1 MNMLKKGSV
10 FLNTKM
16 SNSATEPVEYITG
29 NIRRPCRAVL
39 GHTSYEVLGEDGVL
53 LKLESRDFIIHTDF
67 LISKPKRGD
76 IIKYNNET
84 YEVMSIPGLDVFRFS
99 DTFKKKYR
107 IHTKLV

>member
-16 SNSATEPVEYITG
+16 NNSATEPVEYITG
-29 NIRRPCRAVL
+29 NIRRPCRATL
-39 GHTSYEVLGEDGVL
+39 GHTSYEVVNGDGMIT
-53 LKLESRDFIIHTDF
+53 KLEARDFIIHIDF
-67 LISKPKRGD
+67 LITKPKRGD
-76 IIKYNNET
+76 KIVYNNET
-84 YEVMSIPGLDVFRFS
+84 YEVVSLPNTDVFRFS